1 MKNNKGFTLIELL
14 VVVLIIGILAA
25 IALPQYTK
33 TVEKSRASE
42 AMLILKAATD
52 AANRFYLMEG
62 SYTGIILTGATSNL
76 DIEIPASSSNF
87 FFNLGTC
94 ASTSCGIVA
103 CRKASSAATDCSDA
117 KYNITFT
124 TTDGGKNLARVCSGD
139 KNGECVPIQKML
151 D

>member
-1 MKNNKGFTLIELL
+1 MKNTKGFTLIELL

-62 SYTGIILTGATSNL
+62 TYTGLILTGDQSNL
-76 DIEIPASSSNF
+76 DIEVPASSSNF
-87 FFNLGTC
+87 FFNLGDCKT
-94 ASTSCGIVA
+94 TSCAIVA
-103 CRKASSAATDCSDA
+103 CRKSDSKASDCADA

-124 TTDGGKNLARVCSGD
+124 TTDGGKTLTRTCTGAQH
-139 KNGECVPIQKML
+139 GECVPIQKML